1 MSGDNTLHE
10 RISQIKKLY
19 DDRKC
24 DADTMLALLIQL
36 IDDCIAG
43 TIELS
48 ESDMAAIRAVVQSFQ
63 DNDR

>member
-1 MSGDNTLHE
+1 MSGDNTFQA
-10 RISQIKKLY
+10 RISQIKELY

-24 DADTMLALLIQL
+24 DADTILALLIKL
-36 IDDCIAG
+36 TDDCIAG

-48 ESDMAAIRAVVQSFQ
+48 ESDMPAIRAVLQSFQ